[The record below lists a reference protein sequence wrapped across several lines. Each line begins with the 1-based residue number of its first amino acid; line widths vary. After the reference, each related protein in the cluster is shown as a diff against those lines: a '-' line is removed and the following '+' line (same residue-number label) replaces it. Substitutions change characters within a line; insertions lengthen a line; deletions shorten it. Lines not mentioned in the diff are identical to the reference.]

1 MRLIFW
7 LLSAA
12 MLAIYFT
19 MVLWSLPIVAEN
31 AGGMMPFDLRAAGYS
46 YAEAQGFLAALSDY
60 GRAFYLNVQ
69 HRLDNAYP
77 ALMAVVLVFAFVQ
90 LYQGVL
96 RWVAIGL
103 AIAGAGFDYMEN
115 VAVAVMLRASGAAG
129 DGLTEAMVAT
139 ASRWTVLKSATV
151 TLALLALIIGAVMAY
166 LRKRRAR

>member
-19 MVLWSLPIVAEN
+19 MVLWSLPIVTEN

-46 YAEAQGFLAALSDY
+46 HAEAEGFLAALSDY
-60 GRAFYLNVQ
+60 GRAFYLNVH
-69 HRLDNAYP
+69 HRLGNTYP

-103 AIAGAGFDYMEN
+103 AIAGAGFGYMEN
-115 VAVAVMLRASGAAG
+115 AAVAVMLRASGAAG